1 METGVNLYPPSD
13 PVVVDR
19 VALVPSLVR
28 VTVAP
33 RTSAPEASV
42 TVPRM
47 APVSTWACRGKALRN
62 RIPAAAA
69 IANAAR
75 RIKIETAVALITYLL
90 GPSGPHCVLDRY
102 KILE

>member
-42 TVPRM
+42 TVPRI
-47 APVSTWACRGKALRN
+47 APVSTWARRGETIRN
-62 RIPAAAA
+62 RTATPAA
-69 IANAAR
+69 IASAVR
-75 RIKIETAVALITYLL
+75 RINIETAVALITCLL
-90 GPSGPHCVLDRY
+90 GPLGPQCFLDR
-102 KILE
+102 